1 MYQYPIRPSE
11 IYHYGIKGRSGRY
24 PYGSG
29 SRPYQDREEAKRQ
42 KNISVGRDRLNNRIR
57 RANALADI
65 DRLSRKI
72 GWSNTEKAAEAHKNV
87 KNIKQ
92 LSQEILADEDRV
104 ASLGQYT
111 RTRRAID
118 VALTSVGSSVVTVGG
133 AIAVGSSGLPAG
145 VLLLPVTASALIGY
159 GGYKYYQKTKY

>member
-1 MYQYPIRPSE
+1 MYQYPIRPDE

-29 SRPYQDREEAKRQ
+29 SRPYQDKEEARRQ
-42 KNISVGRDRLNNRIR
+42 KNLKIGRERLTNRIN
-57 RANALADI
+57 RANALANI
-65 DRLSRKI
+65 DRLSKKV
-72 GWSNTEKAAEAHKNV
+72 GWQNTEKAAEAHKNV

-92 LSQEILADEDRV
+92 LSQEILADEERT
-104 ASLGQYT
+104 ASLGEYT

-133 AIAVGSSGLPAG
+133 AIAIGSSGLPAG
-145 VLLLPVTASALIGY
+145 VLALPITASALIGY